1 MSKKTTNFLGLGQY
15 FVQMPLAH
23 VHKCRINNW
32 QYKTKMVQAVTNSPV
47 VEEFNLE
54 KINYMLI

>member
-1 MSKKTTNFLGLGQY
+1 MFISVELTTDNIKQ
-15 FVQMPLAH
+15 
-23 VHKCRINNW
+23 
-32 QYKTKMVQAVTNSPV
+32 KMVQAVTNSPV